1 MILIGAGTR
10 WRVSREIFISFSLSL
25 FGYYR
30 VIRCYRRAW
39 TCNWRK
45 VGGKRGEGLDQVKID
60 PTCLSFDFNLLF
72 FLLYSMSLVSKIY
85 RVLTLFIFFFRLIS
99 TSLRRNTIYTLKYFE
114 RLLLIMVRRML
125 KHSMF
130 FFLLLLCNI
139 AGYPIH

>member
-1 MILIGAGTR
+1 M
-10 WRVSREIFISFSLSL
+10 
-25 FGYYR
+25 
-30 VIRCYRRAW
+30 
-39 TCNWRK
+39 
-45 VGGKRGEGLDQVKID
+45 KID
-60 PTCLSFDFNLLF
+60 PTCLSFDFNLF
-72 FLLYSMSLVSKIY
+72 FLLRSMSKIY